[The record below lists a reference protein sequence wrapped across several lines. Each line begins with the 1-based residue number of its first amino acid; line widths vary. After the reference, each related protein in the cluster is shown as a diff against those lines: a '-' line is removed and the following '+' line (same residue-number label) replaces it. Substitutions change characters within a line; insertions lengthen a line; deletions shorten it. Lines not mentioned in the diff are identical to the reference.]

1 MSVEIPEYLKE
12 STLYHLYL
20 LLEAMP
26 AEPDDCED
34 LRMQSLY
41 AAVDTALMLQIT
53 PEEVV
58 KNMNQEERLRDLTET
73 SLGPIIRKPVGD
85 IL

>member
-1 MSVEIPEYLKE
+1 MAAKIPEYLKE

-26 AEPDDCED
+26 PEPDDCED

-53 PEEVV
+53 PEAVIS
-58 KNMNQEERLRDLTET
+58 NMNQEQRLEGLTET

>member
-1 MSVEIPEYLKE
+1 MAIEIPEYLKD

-26 AEPDDCED
+26 PEPDDCED
-34 LRMQSLY
+34 MRMQSLY
-41 AAVDTALMLQIT
+41 AAVDMALILQIT

-58 KNMNQEERLRDLTET
+58 KNMNQEERLAGLTET
-73 SLGPIIRKPVGD
+73 SLGVIKRKPVGD